1 MRRITGAILRV
12 TVPAMIM
19 RSACR
24 GEARKTPAPKR
35 SMSYRDDTVAIISI
49 AQQARPNVIGN
60 SADFRDQFT
69 SASRLVLKIFASNCR
84 SRRLICSTP
93 PLPEGDCRD
102 ALHCARRTSTFLSCA
117 FREQEDDQAAL
128 PILPRPRA
136 ARARSPSCTPLES
149 VPFERSLLPGIP
161 ESDEQDEKK
170 DDHFY
175 KPQQAE

>member
-1 MRRITGAILRV
+1 MISTATVERGYRWGLIDLPLRALPQSSYFIFRVAWSIL
-12 TVPAMIM
+12 
-19 RSACR
+19 
-24 GEARKTPAPKR
+24 
-35 SMSYRDDTVAIISI
+35 D
-49 AQQARPNVIGN
+49 
-60 SADFRDQFT
+60 
-69 SASRLVLKIFASNCR
+69 
-84 SRRLICSTP
+84 
-93 PLPEGDCRD
+93 
-102 ALHCARRTSTFLSCA
+102 CARRTSTFLSCV